1 MQNRYYNRY
10 DVDSNKFDR
19 TMTLEKSFFKLE
31 ELKKEL
37 KNEEKIKKEGQNDR

>member
-19 TMTLEKSFFKLE
+19 IMTLEKSFFKLE
-31 ELKKEL
+31 EIEREL
-37 KNEEKIKKEGQNDR
+37 KIEEKIKKEIQDAG